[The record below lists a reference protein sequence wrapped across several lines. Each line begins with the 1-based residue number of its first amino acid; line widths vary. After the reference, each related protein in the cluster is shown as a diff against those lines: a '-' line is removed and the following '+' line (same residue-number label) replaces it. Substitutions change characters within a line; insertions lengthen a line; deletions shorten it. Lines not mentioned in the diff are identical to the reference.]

1 MFKIVEEL
9 KKVNVYSFFAI
20 VLLTVF
26 LWYGYLIRLK
36 TANTDIPLDY
46 DPWFFYRYAK
56 NILEKKVK
64 WDELSYFPPGRPYY
78 INGYS
83 FTIAFFYKLL
93 SNFINISL
101 EKFCVYFVV
110 FYTLAASFLAF
121 ILSYYLTRNLLF
133 SAISCAIIIFS
144 PSFVSVSMAGYVDSD
159 VVYVFF
165 TYLCVI
171 STLIFLNRIEKIK
184 KFDIKEIIKIFPYSI
199 FAIISYILF
208 AWNWNSAYYI
218 SNIFLASL
226 FLYYCY
232 NVAIEYFKT
241 KKLNLKNQKLY
252 LFFSFLILLS
262 IIQIISIVIE
272 KMFYPII
279 FLPKPFDT
287 FISQLDLLIKG
298 GLTRAMLV
306 NISVAELQ
314 KIGIFSPEVIARV
327 GSLPFF
333 ISIIGMS
340 ILIFERIVIEKQ
352 VSISEFFLI
361 VWFILSLYLISQ
373 GVRFGLLFSTS
384 LAVFTSYSLNFIYNL
399 IKDLRV
405 NLPKKIKK
413 YENYIEFLEYVFI
426 TAILSSL
433 FLYINSAND
442 IANGMKGME
451 INENWRNALDFL
463 KRNGNETTLVATWWD
478 PGHIIAGY
486 TGLKVHADGAHCDW
500 NDCIP
505 YNHDIRIQDMGRI
518 LSTSNETEAYELLKK
533 YTYISEED
541 CKKVKNAFPF
551 FNESICKIKI
561 DKIYFIASHD
571 LIFKFYWPYYFSS
584 CIRKNYPYT
593 EICYTKE
600 GIDEFFYK
608 KNLAEGKFF
617 ITFALDTR
625 EISENR
631 LKYISYQRLGN
642 QLIEIP
648 LYVIIKNNTFIA
660 FLRNQPLKSI
670 VINGIEYFAKNAGY
684 NDYLDYVAFADP
696 YAIVGNVPYYIYL
709 ADNELANSMF
719 AKMFFLNGKDLKFF
733 KLVFNNPEIKI
744 YEVDF

>member
-1 MFKIVEEL
+1 MFKIFEEL
-9 KKVNVYSFFAI
+9 KRVSIYTFFAI
-20 VLLTVF
+20 VLLIAF

-56 NILEKKVK
+56 NILENKYN

-83 FTIAFFYKLL
+83 FTIAFFYNLFSFLK
-93 SNFINISL
+93 ISL

-110 FYTLAASFLAF
+110 FYALVASFLAF
-121 ILSYYLTRNLLF
+121 ILSYYLTKNLLF

-184 KFDIKEIIKIFPYSI
+184 NFDIKEVIKILPYSI
-199 FAIISYILF
+199 FVIISYILF

-218 SNIFLASL
+218 SNIFLVSL
-226 FLYYCY
+226 ILYYFY
-232 NVAIEYFKT
+232 NVAVEYFKT
-241 KKLNLKNQKLY
+241 KKLNLKNQKIY
-252 LFFSFLILLS
+252 LLFSFLILLS
-262 IIQIISIVIE
+262 VIHIVSIFIE
-272 KMFYPII
+272 KVFYPMIS
-279 FLPKPFDT
+279 LPKPFDT
-287 FISQLDLLIKG
+287 FISQIDLLLKG

-314 KIGIFSPEVIARV
+314 KIGILSPEVIARV

-340 ILIFERIVIEKQ
+340 TLIIGKVIIEKK
-352 VSISEFFLI
+352 VNISEFFLI

-384 LAVFTSYSLNFIYNL
+384 LAIFTSYSLNFIYNL
-399 IKDLRV
+399 IKDLKV
-405 NLPKKIKK
+405 SLSKKSKK
-413 YENYIEFLEYVFI
+413 YENYVEFLEYVFI
-426 TAILSSL
+426 AALLSSL

-451 INENWRNALDFL
+451 INENWRSALDFL
-463 KRNGNETTLVATWWD
+463 KKNGNENTLVATWWD

-486 TGLKVHADGAHCDW
+486 TGLKVHADGAHCGW

-518 LSTSNETEAYELLKK
+518 LSTRNETEAYELLKK

-541 CKKVKNAFPF
+541 CKKVKNVFPF

-571 LIFKFYWPYYFSS
+571 LILKFYWPYYFSS

-608 KNLAEGKFF
+608 KNLAEGKYF
-617 ITFALDTR
+617 ITFMLDTK
-625 EISENR
+625 ETSENR
-631 LKYISYQRLGN
+631 LKYVSYQKVEN
-642 QLIEIP
+642 QIIEIP
-648 LYVIIKNNTFIA
+648 LYVVMKNNTFVA
-660 FLRNQPLKSI
+660 FLRNQPLKSV
-670 VINGIEYFAKNAGY
+670 VINGIEYFAKDAGY
-684 NDYLDYVAFADP
+684 NNYLDYVAFADP
-696 YAIVGNVPYYIYL
+696 YIPYFIYL
-709 ADNELANSMF
+709 ADDELANSMF
-719 AKMFFLNGKDLKFF
+719 AKMYFLNGKDLKLF